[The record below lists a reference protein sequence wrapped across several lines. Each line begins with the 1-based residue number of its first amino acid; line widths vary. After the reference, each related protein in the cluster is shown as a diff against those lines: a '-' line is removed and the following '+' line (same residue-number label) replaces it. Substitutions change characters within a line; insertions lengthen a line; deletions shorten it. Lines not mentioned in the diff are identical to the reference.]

1 MFPDSPQQ
9 LSVVVVFFFFF
20 QRLIIFKVCQEK
32 QDVSKTKDILKS
44 HWDLSPKGCTKKKK
58 AFNPLHIFRSSLIS
72 FPSKQQTLE
81 KKTTHM

>member
-58 AFNPLHIFRSSLIS
+58 SI
-72 FPSKQQTLE
+72 
-81 KKTTHM
+81 